1 MNRVAA
7 AKYAAAA
14 NEQEWRFRE
23 AESKGTAE
31 AYEEF
36 LEVDTLGG
44 PLEKRRI
51 LILRRSSPR
60 DLPSDSTIREQQY
73 TTKEV
78 EIAYQE
84 RLFRKAEAKGTIEAY
99 ERFLELDKWGGLLE
113 VEAERRID
121 KLRGTSARRQ

>member
-1 MNRVAA
+1 V
-7 AKYAAAA
+7 
-14 NEQEWRFRE
+14 E
-23 AESKGTAE
+23 A
-31 AYEEF
+31 
-36 LEVDTLGG
+36 
-44 PLEKRRI
+44 KRRI